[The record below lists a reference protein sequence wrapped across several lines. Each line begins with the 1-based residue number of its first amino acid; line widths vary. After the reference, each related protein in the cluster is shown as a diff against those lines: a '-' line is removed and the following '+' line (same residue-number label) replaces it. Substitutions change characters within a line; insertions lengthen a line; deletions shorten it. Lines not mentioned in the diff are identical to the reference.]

1 MNHPLFDITGR
12 VALVTGSSKGIGRA
26 HAQGLLEAGAVVV
39 LNARGQEA
47 LERTRDELAELTG
60 GTVHAVAFD
69 VTDGAAA
76 AAGLERVAELAG
88 PVDIL
93 VNNAGMQHRAPITE
107 FTDEAWQA
115 LLQTNITS
123 AFVMSRAVA
132 PGMIERG
139 RGKIVN
145 ICSVQTELA
154 RPGIAA
160 YSATK
165 GALKMLTRGLC
176 ADLAVHGIQVN
187 GLAPGYFATELT
199 SALVADK
206 DFTAWVEKRTPAGR
220 WGDVKDLVGTLVYL
234 SSPASNF
241 VNGQVVFVDGGMT
254 SVL

>member
-1 MNHPLFDITGR
+1 MIHPLFDITGQ

-26 HAQGLLEAGAVVV
+26 LAQGLLEAGAVVV
-39 LNARGQEA
+39 LNARGEEA
-47 LERTRDELAELTG
+47 LQRTRDELADLTG
-60 GTVHAVAFD
+60 GTAYAVAFD

-76 AAGLERVAELAG
+76 AAGLERIAELTG

-115 LLQTNITS
+115 LLQTNLTS

-132 PGMIERG
+132 PHMIARG
-139 RGKIVN
+139 SGKIVN

-176 ADLAVHGIQVN
+176 ADLAGSGIQVN

-199 SALVADK
+199 SALVADA

-220 WGDVKDLVGTLVYL
+220 WGDVKDLVGTLIYL

>member
-1 MNHPLFDITGR
+1 MIHPLFDITGR

-26 HAQGLLEAGAVVV
+26 LAHGLLEAGATVV
-39 LNARGQEA
+39 LNARSEEA
-47 LERTRDELAELTG
+47 LLRTRDELAEATG

-69 VTDGAAA
+69 VTDSAAA
-76 AAGLERVAELAG
+76 AAGLARIEHLAG

-115 LLQTNITS
+115 LLQTNLTS

-132 PGMIERG
+132 PAMIARG
-139 RGKIVN
+139 SGKIVT

-176 ADLAVHGIQVN
+176 ADLAGYGVQVN
-187 GLAPGYFATELT
+187 GLAPGYFDTELT
-199 SALVADK
+199 SALVADQ

-220 WGDVKDLVGTLVYL
+220 WGDVADLVGTLIYL

>member
-1 MNHPLFDITGR
+1 MSHPLFDISGR

-26 HAQGLLEAGAVVV
+26 LAQGLLEAGAVVV
-39 LNARGQEA
+39 LNARGEEA
-47 LERTRDELAELTG
+47 LLRTRDELAAATG
-60 GTVHAVAFD
+60 GQVHAVAFD
-69 VTDGAAA
+69 VTDSASAT
-76 AAGLERVAELAG
+76 AGLARVAELAG

-93 VNNAGMQHRAPITE
+93 VNNAGMQHRAPITD

-115 LLQTNITS
+115 LWQTNVTS
-123 AFVMSRAVA
+123 TFVMSRAVA
-132 PGMIERG
+132 AGMIERG
-139 RGKIVN
+139 SGKIVN

-176 ADLAVHGIQVN
+176 ADLAQHGIQVN

-199 SALVADK
+199 SALVADA
-206 DFTAWVEKRTPAGR
+206 DFTAWVQKRTPAGR

>member
-1 MNHPLFDITGR
+1 MIHPLFDITGR

-26 HAQGLLEAGAVVV
+26 LAQGLLEAGAIVV
-39 LNARGQEA
+39 LNARGEEA
-47 LERTRDELAELTG
+47 LLRTRDELAEATG

-76 AAGLERVAELAG
+76 AAGLARVAELAG

-115 LLQTNITS
+115 LLTTNLTS

-139 RGKIVN
+139 SGKIVN

-176 ADLAVHGIQVN
+176 ADLAGYGIQVN

>member
-1 MNHPLFDITGR
+1 MFDITGR

>member
-1 MNHPLFDITGR
+1 MIHPLFDITGQ

-26 HAQGLLEAGAVVV
+26 LAQGLLEAGAVVV
-39 LNARGQEA
+39 LNARGEEA
-47 LERTRDELAELTG
+47 LQRTRDELVDLTG
-60 GTVHAVAFD
+60 GTAYAVAFD

-76 AAGLERVAELAG
+76 AAGLKRIAELTG

-107 FTDEAWQA
+107 FTDEAWEA
-115 LLQTNITS
+115 LLRTNLTS

-132 PGMIERG
+132 PHMIARG
-139 RGKIVN
+139 SGKIVN

-176 ADLAVHGIQVN
+176 ADLAGSGIQVN

-199 SALVADK
+199 SALVADA

-220 WGDVKDLVGTLVYL
+220 WGDVKDLVGTLIYL

>member
-1 MNHPLFDITGR
+1 MIHPLFDITGR

-26 HAQGLLEAGAVVV
+26 LAQGLLEAGAIVV
-39 LNARGQEA
+39 LNARGREA

-76 AAGLERVAELAG
+76 AAGLERIAELAG
-88 PVDIL
+88 PVDLL

-107 FTDEAWQA
+107 FTDEAWAA
-115 LLQTNITS
+115 LLTTNLTS

-132 PGMIERG
+132 LGMIERG

-176 ADLAVHGIQVN
+176 ADLAGSGIQVN

-199 SALVADK
+199 SALVADQ

-220 WGDVKDLVGTLVYL
+220 WGDVKDLVGTLIYL
-234 SSPASNF
+234 SSPASDF

>member
-1 MNHPLFDITGR
+1 MSHPLFDISGR

-26 HAQGLLEAGAVVV
+26 LAQGLLEAGAVVV
-39 LNARGQEA
+39 LNARGEEA
-47 LERTRDELAELTG
+47 LLRTRDELAASTG
-60 GTVHAVAFD
+60 GQVHAVAFD
-69 VTDGAAA
+69 VTDSASAT
-76 AAGLERVAELAG
+76 AGLARVEELAG

-93 VNNAGMQHRAPITE
+93 VNNAGMQHRAPITD
-107 FTDEAWQA
+107 FTDEAWRA
-115 LLQTNITS
+115 LWQTNVTS

-132 PGMIERG
+132 AGMIERG
-139 RGKIVN
+139 SGKIVN

-176 ADLAVHGIQVN
+176 ADLAQHGIQVN

-199 SALVADK
+199 SALVADA
-206 DFTAWVEKRTPAGR
+206 DFTAWVQKRTPAGR